1 MVRTSASQL
10 ANFMIAMMN
19 GGRFGADRLLR
30 EETVAEMLNGHGRGL
45 GWFKSGHHWG
55 HDGNDPGC
63 STEMMFDPKRK
74 VGLII
79 LANAQVN
86 LEQVK
91 VLLMTEAEQG
101 RT

>member
-1 MVRTSASQL
+1 
-10 ANFMIAMMN
+10 
-19 GGRFGADRLLR
+19 
-30 EETVAEMLNGHGRGL
+30 
-45 GWFKSGHHWG
+45 
-55 HDGNDPGC
+55 
-63 STEMMFDPKRK
+63 MFDPKRK